1 MLKGSLVFHLVL
13 GERLAG
19 KVKIVTKASDWICLS
34 NPRPKSHLLNVL
46 LREFEGADTGF
57 PVPEPL
63 AWTPQGQAGELA
75 KARMVLDR
83 LTPTRRSLARGFIH
97 PDLLRKPA
105 AFGRPTIQ
113 GERDAEKV

>member
-13 GERLAG
+13 GDRLSG
-19 KVKIVTKASDWICLS
+19 KVKIVTEASDWICLS

-46 LREFEGADTGF
+46 LQAFDGADTGF
-57 PVPEPL
+57 PAPEPL
-63 AWTPQGQAGELA
+63 AWTPHGQAGELA
-75 KARMVLDR
+75 KARLVLNR
-83 LTPTRRSLARGFIH
+83 LTPSRRGLASGFIH

-113 GERDAEKV
+113 GERDVEEA